1 MSFQCIPKDMVTQKS
16 QEYWPAEADFVKE
29 PAIQKWR
36 DLPKGI
42 CCIRDYE
49 SLKTKY
55 GEACIL
61 KLETKEGEEVAVW
74 APQRMAKKLV
84 EKHFS
89 FVLNEGLSQSNQTG
103 NQYFKFSL
111 M

>member
-1 MSFQCIPKDMVTQKS
+1 MCTPYILNDMETQKS

-29 PAIQKWR
+29 PEIQKWR

-42 CCIRDYE
+42 YCIRGYE
-49 SLKTKY
+49 TVKSKY

-74 APQRMAKKLV
+74 APQRMTEKLV
-84 EKHFS
+84 EKHYS
-89 FVLNEGLSQSNQTG
+89 FLLNEGLEKSNQTG